1 MALGKGENAEMGGLV
16 SNSAIWCPKGLGVP
30 FPNLI
35 SEENLPSNC
44 KLRNILE
51 ETRFSDSECV
61 EMELR
66 SKS

>member
-16 SNSAIWCPKGLGVP
+16 SNSAIWCAEGLGVP

-35 SEENLPSNC
+35 SKENLPSKC

-51 ETRFSDSECV
+51 ESRFSNSECV